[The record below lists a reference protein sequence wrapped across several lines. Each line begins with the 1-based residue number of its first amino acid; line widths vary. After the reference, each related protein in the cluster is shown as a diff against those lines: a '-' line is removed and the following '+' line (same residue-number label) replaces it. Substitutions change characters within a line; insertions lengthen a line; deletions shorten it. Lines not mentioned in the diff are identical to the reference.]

1 MEGYIDKDHVELIN
15 KFSVEDST
23 YSVPVKDPGSFVLS
37 TELFQRDWVRYH
49 IFFHGRIYNLIS
61 LSITYVDD
69 LRQDIRKTIFEI
81 FEKYDYDFK
90 KLNAALNGDYALVI
104 IKEVSEKITEVW
116 MSTDHISN
124 IKLWWV
130 TGPEAPDTKGSKI
143 QFSLKEFEGSNLMPA
158 GFMSNIRLNEEGDI
172 KEEIFME
179 YEEDY
184 TSGERISDL
193 SSAYVLV
200 GFALDC
206 IIEKRL
212 KYTNKIFVSESVYD
226 KYIMKVAKMYA
237 QPRGED
243 VKNIEECTEPGPKVI
258 RGLIENEVSE
268 EGIYPFLDKTFMR
281 LMSRVDDSIRE
292 ELLRRLFYGS

>member
-1 MEGYIDKDHVELIN
+1 MEGYIDKDHIELIN
-15 KFSVEDST
+15 KFSVEE
-23 YSVPVKDPGSFVLS
+23 KDA
-37 TELFQRDWVRYH
+37 TYH

-61 LSITYVDD
+61 LSITFVDD
-69 LRQDIRKTIFEI
+69 QKQDIRKTIFEV

-90 KLNAALNGDYALVI
+90 KLNDALNGDYALVI
-104 IKEVSEKITEVW
+104 VKEVNEKITEVW

-124 IKLWWV
+124 IKLWW
-130 TGPEAPDTKGSKI
+130 ASKGSKI
-143 QFSLKEFEGSNLMPA
+143 QFSLKEFEGSNSMPA
-158 GFMSNIRLNEEGDI
+158 GFMTNIRLNEEGDI
-172 KEEIFME
+172 REEIFME

-212 KYTNKIFVSESVYD
+212 KYTNKVFVSESVYD

-243 VKNIEECTEPGPKVI
+243 VKNIKECTEPGPKVI
-258 RGLIENEVSE
+258 RGLIENEAVE
-268 EGIYPFLDKTFMR
+268 EGIYPFLDKTFLR
-281 LMSRVDDSIRE
+281 LMSRIDERE

>member
-15 KFSVEDST
+15 KFSVED
-23 YSVPVKDPGSFVLS
+23 PGSSLK
-37 TELFQRDWVRYH
+37 TRDCTYPGVRYH

-69 LRQDIRKTIFEI
+69 DRQDIRKTIFEV
-81 FEKYDYDFK
+81 FEKYDFNFK
-90 KLNAALNGDYALVI
+90 KLNTALNGDYALVI
-104 IKEVSEKITEVW
+104 VKEVSEKIVEVW

-124 IKLWWV
+124 IKLWYSS
-130 TGPEAPDTKGSKI
+130 KGSKI
-143 QFSLKEFEGSNLMPA
+143 QFSLKEFEGSNSMPS
-158 GFMSNIRLNEEGDI
+158 GFMTNIRLNEEGEI

-179 YEEDY
+179 YEEEY
-184 TSGERISDL
+184 TSNERIPDPRHLISDL
-193 SSAYVLV
+193 STAYVLV
-200 GFALDC
+200 AFALDC

-226 KYIMKVAKMYA
+226 KYIMKVAKLYS
-237 QPRGED
+237 RGED

-258 RGLIENEVSE
+258 RGLIENEVTD

-281 LMSRVDDSIRE
+281 LMSRVDNSIRE

>member
-15 KFSVEDST
+15 KFSVEE
-23 YSVPVKDPGSFVLS
+23 KDA
-37 TELFQRDWVRYH
+37 TYH

-69 LRQDIRKTIFEI
+69 DRQDIRKTIFDV
-81 FEKYDYDFK
+81 FEKYDFNFK

-104 IKEVSEKITEVW
+104 VKEVNEKITEVW

-124 IKLWWV
+124 IKLWWL
-130 TGPEAPDTKGSKI
+130 AKGSKI
-143 QFSLKEFEGSNLMPA
+143 QFSLKEFEGSNSMPA
-158 GFMSNIRLNEEGDI
+158 GFMTNIRLNEEGDI
-172 KEEIFME
+172 REEIFME

-184 TSGERISDL
+184 TTGERIPDPRHRISDL
-193 SSAYVLV
+193 SAAYVLV

-212 KYTNKIFVSESVYD
+212 KYTNKIFVSGSVYD

-237 QPRGED
+237 QPRDED
-243 VKNIEECTEPGPKVI
+243 SKDIPDPRHRIQECTEPGPKVI
-258 RGLIENEVSE
+258 RGLIENEAVE
-268 EGIYPFLDKTFMR
+268 EGIYPFLDKTFLR
-281 LMSRVDDSIRE
+281 LMSRVDERE

>member
-1 MEGYIDKDHVELIN
+1 MEGYIDKDHIELIN
-15 KFSVEDST
+15 KFSVSMGHCT
-23 YSVPVKDPGSFVLS
+23 YPVP
-37 TELFQRDWVRYH
+37 WVRYH

-69 LRQDIRKTIFEI
+69 DRQDIRKTIFDV
-81 FEKYDYDFK
+81 FEKYDFNFK

-104 IKEVSEKITEVW
+104 VKEVNEKIVEVW

-124 IKLWWV
+124 VKLWWF
-130 TGPEAPDTKGSKI
+130 TGPEAPDSKGSKI
-143 QFSLKEFEGSNLMPA
+143 QFSLKEFEGSNSMPA
-158 GFMSNIRLNEEGDI
+158 GFMTNIRLNEEGDI
-172 KEEIFME
+172 REEIFME

-184 TSGERISDL
+184 TSGERIKDISA
-193 SSAYVLV
+193 AYVLV

-226 KYIMKVAKMYA
+226 KYIMKVAKMYSKDIPD
-237 QPRGED
+237 PRHR
-243 VKNIEECTEPGPKVI
+243 IQECTEPGPKVI
-258 RGLIENEVSE
+258 RGLIENEAVE
-268 EGIYPFLDKTFMR
+268 EGIYPFLDKTFLR
-281 LMSRVDDSIRE
+281 LMSRIDERE

>member
-1 MEGYIDKDHVELIN
+1 MEGYIDKYHIELIN
-15 KFSVEDST
+15 KFSVED
-23 YSVPVKDPGSFVLS
+23 PGSSV
-37 TELFQRDWVRYH
+37 ENRDGVYH
-49 IFFHGRIYNLIS
+49 IFFHGRIYNLTSI
-61 LSITYVDD
+61 SITYVDD
-69 LRQDIRKTIFEI
+69 LTQDIRKTIFEI
-81 FEKYDYDFK
+81 FEKYDFNFK
-90 KLNAALNGDYALVI
+90 KLNACLNGDYALVI
-104 IKEVSEKITEVW
+104 VKEVSEKITEVW

-184 TSGERISDL
+184 TSGERIPDPRHRISDL

-212 KYTNKIFVSESVYD
+212 KYTNKVFVSESVYD
-226 KYIMKVAKMYA
+226 KYIMKVAKLYA
-237 QPRGED
+237 KSD
-243 VKNIEECTEPGPKVI
+243 IEECSEGGPKVI
-258 RGLIENEVSE
+258 RGIFNEDDVLE

-281 LMSRVDDSIRE
+281 LMSRVDNSIRE

>member
-15 KFSVEDST
+15 KFSI
-23 YSVPVKDPGSFVLS
+23 KD
-37 TELFQRDWVRYH
+37 RDCVYH
-49 IFFHGRIYNLIS
+49 IFFKGRIYNLIS

-69 LRQDIRKTIFEI
+69 DRQDIRKTIFEV
-81 FEKYDYDFK
+81 FEKYDFNFK

-104 IKEVSEKITEVW
+104 VKEVSEKITEVW

-124 IKLWWV
+124 IKLWWLV
-130 TGPEAPDTKGSKI
+130 KGSKI
-143 QFSLKEFEGSNLMPA
+143 QFSLKEFEGSNSMPA
-158 GFMSNIRLNEEGDI
+158 GFMTNIRLNEEGEI

-184 TSGERISDL
+184 TSGERIPDI

-212 KYTNKIFVSESVYD
+212 KYTNKVFVSESVYD
-226 KYIMKVAKMYA
+226 KYIMKVAKMYS
-237 QPRGED
+237 RGED
-243 VKNIEECTEPGPKVI
+243 SKNIPDPRHRIQECTEPGPKVI
-258 RGLIENEVSE
+258 RGLIENEAVE
-268 EGIYPFLDKTFMR
+268 EGIYPFLDKTFLR
-281 LMSRVDDSIRE
+281 LMSRIDERE

>member
-1 MEGYIDKDHVELIN
+1 MEGYIDKDHIELIN
-15 KFSVEDST
+15 KFSVED
-23 YSVPVKDPGSFVLS
+23 PGSSVS
-37 TELFQRDWVRYH
+37 TRDGVYPVPRVRYH

-69 LRQDIRKTIFEI
+69 DRQDIRKTIFEL
-81 FEKYDYDFK
+81 FEKYDFNFK

-104 IKEVSEKITEVW
+104 VKEVSEKITEVW

-124 IKLWWV
+124 IKLWWLV
-130 TGPEAPDTKGSKI
+130 KGSKI
-143 QFSLKEFEGSNLMPA
+143 QFSLKEFEGSNSMPA
-158 GFMSNIRLNEEGDI
+158 GFMTNIRLNEEGEI

-184 TSGERISDL
+184 TSGERIPDI

-226 KYIMKVAKMYA
+226 KYIMKVAKMYS
-237 QPRGED
+237 
-243 VKNIEECTEPGPKVI
+243 KNIKECTEPGPKVI
-258 RGLIENEVSE
+258 RGLIENEAVE

>member
-15 KFSVEDST
+15 KFSVETRDCT
-23 YSVPVKDPGSFVLS
+23 YPVP
-37 TELFQRDWVRYH
+37 WVRYH

-69 LRQDIRKTIFEI
+69 DRQDIRKTIFEV
-81 FEKYDYDFK
+81 FEKYDFNFK
-90 KLNAALNGDYALVI
+90 KLNAELNGDYALVI
-104 IKEVSEKITEVW
+104 VKEVSEKINEVW

-124 IKLWWV
+124 VKLWWF
-130 TGPEAPDTKGSKI
+130 TGPRAPDTKGSKI
-143 QFSLKEFEGSNLMPA
+143 QFSLKEFEGSNSMPA
-158 GFMSNIRLNEEGDI
+158 GFMTNIRLNEEGEI

-184 TSGERISDL
+184 TSGERIPDPIALKELRAKHSPRISDL

-268 EGIYPFLDKTFMR
+268 EGIYPFLDKTFLR
-281 LMSRVDDSIRE
+281 LMSRVDERE

>member
-1 MEGYIDKDHVELIN
+1 MEGYIDKDHIELIN
-15 KFSVEDST
+15 KFSVED
-23 YSVPVKDPGSFVLS
+23 PGSSVS
-37 TELFQRDWVRYH
+37 TRDGVYPVPWVRYH
-49 IFFHGRIYNLIS
+49 IFFHGRIYNLTSI
-61 LSITYVDD
+61 SITYVDD
-69 LRQDIRKTIFEI
+69 LAQDIRKTIFEI
-81 FEKYDYDFK
+81 FEKYDFNFK
-90 KLNAALNGDYALVI
+90 KLNDALNGDYALVI
-104 IKEVSEKITEVW
+104 VKEVSEKITEVW

-143 QFSLKEFEGSNLMPA
+143 QFSLKEFEGANLMPA

-226 KYIMKVAKMYA
+226 KYIMKVAKLYA
-237 QPRGED
+237 RGED
-243 VKNIEECTEPGPKVI
+243 VKNIEECTEGGPKVI
-258 RGLIENEVSE
+258 RSVIENEVSE

>member
-15 KFSVEDST
+15 KFSI
-23 YSVPVKDPGSFVLS
+23 KD
-37 TELFQRDWVRYH
+37 RDCVYH

-61 LSITYVDD
+61 LSITYVNDD
-69 LRQDIRKTIFEI
+69 RQDIRKTIFEV
-81 FEKYDYDFK
+81 FEKYDFNFK

-104 IKEVSEKITEVW
+104 VKEVSEKIVEVW

-124 IKLWWV
+124 VKLWWF
-130 TGPEAPDTKGSKI
+130 TGPDRSKGAPSEAHEPDSKGSKI
-143 QFSLKEFEGSNLMPA
+143 QFSLKEFEGSNSIPA
-158 GFMSNIRLNEEGDI
+158 GFMTNIRLNEEGEI

-184 TSGERISDL
+184 TSGERIPDPRHRIPDI

-212 KYTNKIFVSESVYD
+212 KYTNKVFVSESVYD
-226 KYIMKVAKMYA
+226 KYIMKVAKMYSK
-237 QPRGED
+237 D
-243 VKNIEECTEPGPKVI
+243 IKECTEPGPKVI
-258 RGLIENEVSE
+258 RGLIENEAVE
-268 EGIYPFLDKTFMR
+268 EGIYPFLDKTFLR
-281 LMSRVDDSIRE
+281 LMSRIDERE

>member
-15 KFSVEDST
+15 KFSI
-23 YSVPVKDPGSFVLS
+23 KD
-37 TELFQRDWVRYH
+37 RHCIYH
-49 IFFHGRIYNLIS
+49 IFFKGRIYNLIS

-69 LRQDIRKTIFEI
+69 DRQDIRKTIFEV
-81 FEKYDYDFK
+81 FEKYDFNFK

-104 IKEVSEKITEVW
+104 VKEVNEKIVEVW

-124 IKLWWV
+124 IKLWW
-130 TGPEAPDTKGSKI
+130 ASKGSKI
-143 QFSLKEFEGSNLMPA
+143 QFSLKEFEGSNSIPA
-158 GFMSNIRLNEEGDI
+158 GFMTNIRLNEEGDI
-172 KEEIFME
+172 REEIFME

-184 TSGERISDL
+184 TSGDRISDL

-212 KYTNKIFVSESVYD
+212 KYTNNIFVSESVYD

-237 QPRGED
+237 RPGVSDDQGIQEF
-243 VKNIEECTEPGPKVI
+243 TEPGPKVI
-258 RGLIENEVSE
+258 RGLIENEAVE
-268 EGIYPFLDKTFMR
+268 EGIYPFLDKTFLR
-281 LMSRVDDSIRE
+281 LMSRIDERE